1 MDTLI
6 EWSEEYSVNCSEIDE
21 QHKVLFDL
29 INQLYSKFSDTD
41 KDTILDIL
49 NELYKYTDE
58 HFRTEEVLFDIY
70 KYPYTEEHKKEHK
83 DFVDKVAEFTK
94 KFEEGDEM
102 LTFDILFF
110 LKDWIIEHILYSDR
124 KYIDYLCK

>member
-70 KYPYTEEHKKEHK
+70 KYPHTEEHKKEHK